1 LFLTL
6 FNSVLL
12 SKYNLDST
20 EVIIIK
26 GNKCFYLSPS
36 GDISPVDSSNFNINE
51 FYTNYYR
58 KIYNDSSIT
67 NPNYILP
74 TKSNNDIIFYMDI
87 SEFIKNNKYGFKLED
102 FLKIDNKTYKLKNRA
117 KNKFKKE

>member
-1 LFLTL
+1 M
-6 FNSVLL
+6 
-12 SKYNLDST
+12 
-20 EVIIIK
+20 
-26 GNKCFYLSPS
+26 
-36 GDISPVDSSNFNINE
+36 DSSNFNINE

>member
-1 LFLTL
+1 MFLTL